1 MMTIDSGIIIVGIL
15 FLIIILVALIV
26 VLCLMLGKKNR
37 VIADLEY
44 KNTHDTITGHMN
56 WNAMFS
62 AIDLKTVE
70 KSLPY
75 DFVHFD
81 IKDFKYFNEIY
92 NHDVGDAVLRF
103 VSAKI
108 LEQDFILYSARCH
121 NDNFAFITKQDF
133 KGDLYKTLEE
143 MFDSMK
149 YMPGL
154 EEIPIYYRCGVVERN
169 KLLREQDTV
178 ADMAKMAQ
186 SKGQKANC
194 SEVIFYDDEMKN
206 MIIRGA
212 KLKMEL
218 PEAIMRDEIL
228 VYLQPKFDATTEKIA
243 GAEAL
248 VRWMYHGTTLMFP
261 GDFVPHLERNNAINM
276 LDEHVLEKVCQY
288 LENWSKAG
296 KPLYPISV
304 NLSQKEL
311 YKNNLVE
318 SLINIVNKYDIGREY
333 IDFEITESAFYD
345 DKEYMMMILRE
356 IKEAGFSLS
365 MDDFGTGYSSF
376 SMLKDMPLNT
386 LKIDKSFVDS
396 IGKAGEEKGV
406 KIVQDIV
413 GMVKDL
419 SIRCVAEGVEVE
431 SQKEALK
438 NWGCDYIQGYYYSKP
453 IPVSEYEENYL

>member
-1 MMTIDSGIIIVGIL
+1 MIILNSISIIIGI
-15 FLIIILVALIV
+15 FIIVILIV
-26 VLCLMLGKKNR
+26 LFCLFIIQLKKKNAI
-37 VIADLEY
+37 IADLEY
-44 KNTHDTITGHMN
+44 KNTHDCMTGHTN
-56 WNAMFS
+56 WNAMFES
-62 AIDLKTVE
+62 INFKSVD

-92 NHDVGDAVLRF
+92 NHDVGDAVLKF
-103 VSAKI
+103 ISAKI
-108 LEQDFILYSARCH
+108 LEQEFILCSARCH
-121 NDNFAFITKQDF
+121 NDNFAFFTKPEFD
-133 KGDLYKTLEE
+133 GDLNETLEALFE
-143 MFDSMK
+143 SMK

-154 EEIPIYYRCGVVERN
+154 EEIPIYFRCGVVERN

-186 SKGQKANC
+186 RKGQKANC
-194 SEVIFYDDEMKN
+194 TEIIFYDDEMKN

-228 VYLQPKFDATTEKIA
+228 VYFQPKFDAKTEKIA

-248 VRWMYHGTTLMFP
+248 VRWMYHGNTLMFP
-261 GDFVPHLERNNAINM
+261 GDFVPHLEKNNAINM
-276 LDEHVLEKVCQY
+276 LDEQVLEKVCQY
-288 LENWSKAG
+288 LEKWKKEG
-296 KPLYPISV
+296 KELYPVSV

-318 SLINIVNKYDIGREY
+318 SLIGIVNKYDVDRRY
-333 IDFEITESAFYD
+333 IEFEITESAFYD
-345 DKEYMMMILRE
+345 DKEYMMSILKE
-356 IKEAGFSLS
+356 IKEAGFCLS

-376 SMLKDMPLNT
+376 SMLKDMPLST

-396 IGKAGEEKGV
+396 IGKAGDDRGV
-406 KIVQDIV
+406 KIVEDIV

-419 SIRCVAEGVEVE
+419 SLRSVAEGVEDE
-431 SQKEALK
+431 SQKEILK
-438 NWGCDYIQGYYYSKP
+438 NWGCDMIQGYYYSKP
-453 IPVSEYEENYL
+453 IPASDYEEKYL